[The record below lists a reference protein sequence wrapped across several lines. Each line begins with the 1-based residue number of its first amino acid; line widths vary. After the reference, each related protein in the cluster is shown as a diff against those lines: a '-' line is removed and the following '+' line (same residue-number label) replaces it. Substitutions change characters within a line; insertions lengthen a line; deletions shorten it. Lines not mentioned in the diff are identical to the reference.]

1 MLSLT
6 RTVCAQMPATKVVVA
21 EARVVDSS
29 PTITLVGTV
38 EPRRRSKVSA
48 EVAGVVAEMSTR
60 EGDLIAADGI
70 ICKLDDETLK
80 LRLAE
85 EQAKLDGLESRHAE
99 LLAGTRDE
107 ELARLKALMQE
118 ADARYEQWK
127 SEVQR
132 VERLYAGRTSD
143 DKERYVTQAEFLAAQ
158 QRKAAAEAD
167 YQLGLEG
174 PRKEVI
180 AQAAYAVAE
189 QQAVVNRIATDVKNT
204 VIRPPFAGHV
214 VVRVVEVGEWVS
226 VGDPVV
232 EMVELVS
239 ALVQIDVPESALPFL
254 HVGDPVRVKI
264 DALQRSFE
272 GQVRL
277 IVRQARTD
285 ARTFPVAVLVDNRE
299 GLLASGM
306 FARVTVPA
314 GPSEKAV
321 AVPKDAVV
329 EHSGIPHVATVMPGR
344 DGKMQGIL
352 LPVTVGLDVD
362 EWITIA
368 SGNIRPGMSV
378 ITRGTERMMPF
389 PMPIEIVD
397 ERGTPVVMPSGEA
410 QVSQQEGGV

>member
-1 MLSLT
+1 
-6 RTVCAQMPATKVVVA
+6 MPATKVVVA
-21 EARVVDSS
+21 EAAVVDSS

-48 EVAGVVAEMSTR
+48 EVAGAVAEMPAR
-60 EGDLIAADGI
+60 EGDLIPADGI

-85 EQAKLDGLESRHAE
+85 EQAKLDGLKARHEE

-107 ELARLKALMQE
+107 ELARLKAMMQE
-118 ADARYEQWK
+118 AEARQEQWK
-127 SEVQR
+127 FEMER
-132 VERLYAGRTSD
+132 VEKLYAGRESN
-143 DKERYVTQAEFLAAQ
+143 DKEHYDTKADFLAAQ
-158 QRKAAAEAD
+158 RRKAAAEAD
-167 YQLGLEG
+167 YQLGVEG

-180 AQAAYAVAE
+180 ARAAYAVAE

-214 VVRVVEVGEWVS
+214 VFRVVEIGEWVS
-226 VGDPVV
+226 VGGPVV
-232 EMVELVS
+232 EMADLV
-239 ALVQIDVPESALPFL
+239 AVLVQVSVPESALPFL

-272 GQVRL
+272 GKVRL
-277 IVRQARTD
+277 IVRQAHID
-285 ARTFPVAVLVDNRE
+285 ARTFPVAVLVDNHE
-299 GLLASGM
+299 GLLAGGM

-329 EHSGIPHVATVMPGR
+329 EHNGIPHVAMVIPGR
-344 DGKMQGIL
+344 EGKMQGIL
-352 LPVTVGLDVD
+352 SPVTVGLDVD
-362 EWITIA
+362 EWITIT
-368 SGNIRPGMSV
+368 SGNIQPGMSV

-389 PMPIEIVD
+389 PMPVEIVD
-397 ERGTPVVMPSGEA
+397 ERGTPVAMPSGDA
-410 QVSQQEGGV
+410 HASQEGGG